1 MYMKLVVLDG
11 YTENPGDLDWRGM
24 EALGDLTVYARTDHS
39 QVKERMQ
46 DADAVI
52 INKVPMT
59 RELMQESKQLR
70 YIGVLA
76 ISISQLPMFPGMVR
90 IRLHNMPLHFYWR

>member
-59 RELMQESKQLR
+59 RELMQENKQLR
-70 YIGVLA
+70 YIGVLVPFGRDKREY
-76 ISISQLPMFPGMVR
+76 LLFLR
-90 IRLHNMPLHFYWR
+90 E

>member
-1 MYMKLVVLDG
+1 
-11 YTENPGDLDWRGM
+11 
-24 EALGDLTVYARTDHS
+24 
-39 QVKERMQ
+39 MQ

-70 YIGVLA
+70 CYIGVLA
-76 ISISQLPMFPGMVR
+76 TGYDVVDIEAASDLHIAVTNVPGYGTDTVAQYA
-90 IRLHNMPLHFYWR
+90 IALYWR